1 MFFSLEKINLQSLNQ
16 ARSAFIIF
24 RFNRAFFSS
33 FQKLPNAS
41 LLKVQV
47 PVKAC
52 CAVFR
57 AVSSVESCDVILG
70 ETENALDFVLHCK
83 MGVEKKYRL
92 PVEETAAHKA
102 IYNKITPH
110 RIVSR
115 PRTLQDCINNFH
127 SGIEEITLVPLSHQ
141 LKLKSFVDD
150 AAPVGRGLKVETNSV
165 LLTELVVESAD
176 FDLYSVRPGAQELT
190 FSLKELRAI
199 LGFCEAAGQPVSI
212 FFSDPGSPI
221 LWSVNCFDALVVD
234 FVLATLA
241 AVGDGSQLPGSS
253 SAASS
258 QPQQQQTLNGAASF
272 TPMSRS
278 SSQPPLPAT
287 ARSEYS
293 DQEGDGDGEYV
304 EGTPERERKKAKSG
318 E

>member
-1 MFFSLEKINLQSLNQ
+1 M
-16 ARSAFIIF
+16 
-24 RFNRAFFSS
+24 
-33 FQKLPNAS
+33 
-41 LLKVQV
+41 LKVQV

-57 AVSSVESCDVILG
+57 AVSSIESCDIVLG

-127 SGIEEITLVPLSHQ
+127 QSMEEITLVPLSHQ
-141 LKLKSFVDD
+141 LKLKSFIDES
-150 AAPVGRGLKVETNSV
+150 APVGRGPKVDPNAV

-199 LGFCEAAGQPVSI
+199 LGFCEAANQPVSI
-212 FFSDPGSPI
+212 FFSDPGNPI

-241 AVGDGSQLPGSS
+241 PVGDASQAG
-253 SAASS
+253 AASS
-258 QPQQQQTLNGAASF
+258 APTSQQPGQGF
-272 TPMSRS
+272 TPVSRAS
-278 SSQPPLPAT
+278 SPPVT
-287 ARSEYS
+287 GKS
-293 DQEGDGDGEYV
+293 DFSVGGNDDEDEFV
-304 EGTPERERKKAKSG
+304 EGTPERERKKARVTG
-318 E
+318 EE